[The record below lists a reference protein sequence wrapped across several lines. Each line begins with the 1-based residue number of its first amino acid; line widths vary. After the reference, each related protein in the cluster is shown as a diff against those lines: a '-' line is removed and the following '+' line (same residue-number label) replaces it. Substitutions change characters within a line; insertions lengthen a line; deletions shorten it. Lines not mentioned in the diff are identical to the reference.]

1 MATWVDRETRLACE
15 RAAAAAGVS
24 LSRWVAAAVSRALSC
39 APPPFEGRRLA
50 RRVSTAD
57 RFACDRRDDLLAH
70 RYVGAHP
77 GHAKTKLRSLLPLP
91 DRRSYLALTRLL
103 AGGQLRRCARG
114 GVYQVVRVGVAVG
127 CSPPAT

>member
-15 RAAAAAGVS
+15 RAAAAAGVT

-39 APPPFEGRRLA
+39 APPPAA

-57 RFACDRRDDLLAH
+57 RFACDRRDDLIAH

-77 GHAKTKLRSLLPLP
+77 GHAKTRLRSLLPLP

-114 GVYQVVRVGVAVG
+114 GVYQVVRDGVAVG